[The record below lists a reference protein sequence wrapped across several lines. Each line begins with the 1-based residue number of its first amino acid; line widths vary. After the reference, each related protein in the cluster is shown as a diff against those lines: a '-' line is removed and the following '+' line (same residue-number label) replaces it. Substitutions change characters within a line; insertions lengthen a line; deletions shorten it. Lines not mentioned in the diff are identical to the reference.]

1 MIEYMKEL
9 DKRNLFEFLENNWNI
24 NHIYIKDQKYFDYEF
39 SDNSNFILAKNNE
52 KIVAI
57 LGYFDYDNKGDIWTV
72 IWKNSGKMDD
82 GLKCLQFLLNAGYK
96 SVSSCGIN
104 RKTIPIYEFLG
115 INTGRLKHFYIL
127 NQEIEEYKIAKIS
140 KKNIKKVEYEKVKD
154 VVEVNNIGELL
165 KLINYQEKLKKY
177 NFYKSPEYFN
187 KRYFKHPYYKYH
199 ILVKTKNANSIL
211 VYRIVKANGGSC
223 IRIMDF
229 LGDEKEFNE
238 LTNYLIDKML
248 KEKHE
253 YVDIYEVGIEDEILE
268 NSGFIERKEEDS
280 NIIPNYFEPFIQKN
294 VEIYYMSTC
303 KDKFRIFKGDGDQD
317 RPSVV
322 KEKKD
327 EE

>member
-1 MIEYMKEL
+1 MIEYMKES
-9 DKRNLFEFLENNWNI
+9 DKKNLFNFLEKNWNI
-24 NHIYIKDQKYFDYEF
+24 NHIYLKDKKYFDYEF
-39 SDNSNFILAKNNE
+39 SDNSNFILAKDNDE
-52 KIVAI
+52 IIAT

-72 IWKNSGKMDD
+72 IWKNSGKMND

-104 RKTIPIYEFLG
+104 KKTIPIYEFLG

-127 NQEIEEYKIAKIS
+127 NQEIKEYKIAKIVE
-140 KKNIKKVEYEKVKD
+140 KNIRKVKYEEFKD
-154 VVEVNNIGELL
+154 VIEINNIGELL
-165 KLINYQEKLKKY
+165 KLINYQELKKY

-199 ILVKTKNANSIL
+199 ILVRTKNTNSIL

-223 IRIMDF
+223 IRIIDF

-238 LTNYLIDKML
+238 LTSYLIDKMVS
-248 KEKHE
+248 EKHE

-268 NSGFIERKEEDS
+268 NSSFIERIEEDS
-280 NIIPNYFEPFIQKN
+280 NIIPNYFEPFVQKN
-294 VEIYYMSTC
+294 IEIYYMSNC

>member
-1 MIEYMKEL
+1 MPVYMQES
-9 DKRNLFEFLENNWNI
+9 DKKDFFEFLKNHWNP
-24 NHIYIKDQKYFDYEF
+24 NFIYVKDNSYFNYEF
-39 SDNSNFILAKNNE
+39 SGNSNFVLSKKDG
-52 KIVAI
+52 KIVAV
-57 LGYFDYDNKGDIWTV
+57 LGFLEYDDREGDIFNAV
-72 IWKNSGKMDD
+72 WKNSGKEDD

-104 RKTIPIYEFLG
+104 KKTIPIYEFLG

-140 KKNIKKVEYEKVKD
+140 EKNVKKIESKNIVDLIEVE
-154 VVEVNNIGELL
+154 NIDELL
-165 KLINYQEKLKKY
+165 KLIDYQDLKKY

-187 KRYFKHPYYKYH
+187 KRYFNHPYYKYH
-199 ILVKTKNANSIL
+199 V
-211 VYRIVKANGGSC
+211 IVKANGGSC

-229 LGDEKEFNE
+229 LGDEKEFNK

-253 YVDIYEVGIEDEILE
+253 YIDIYEVGIEDKVLE
-268 NSGFIERKEEDS
+268 SSGFVERIEEDS

-294 VEIYYMSTC
+294 IEIYYMSNC
-303 KDKFRIFKGDGDQD
+303 NSKFRMFKGDGDQD
-317 RPSVV
+317 RPSIV

>member
-1 MIEYMKEL
+1 MIEYMKKL
-9 DKRNLFEFLENNWNI
+9 DTEKLFSFLKENWNN
-24 NHIYIKDQKYFDYEF
+24 NHIYIKDQKYFGYEF
-39 SDNSNFILAKNNE
+39 SDNSNFVLAKNDN
-52 KIVAI
+52 KIVAT

-82 GLKCLQFLLNAGYK
+82 GLKCLQFLLNASYK

-104 RKTIPIYEFLG
+104 KKTIPIYEFLG

-127 NQEIEEYKIAKIS
+127 NQELEEYNIAKIS
-140 KKNIKKVEYEKVKD
+140 EKNIKKIETKD
-154 VVEVNNIGELL
+154 VEDLIEVESIDELL
-165 KLINYQEKLKKY
+165 KLIDYQELKKY

-199 ILVKTKNANSIL
+199 ILLKSKNANSIL
-211 VYRIVKANGGSC
+211 VYRIIKVNGGSC

-238 LTNYLIDKML
+238 LTNYLVAKML

-253 YVDIYEVGIEDEILE
+253 YIDIYEVGIEDEILE
-268 NSGFIERKEEDS
+268 DSGFIERIEEDS
-280 NIIPNYFEPFIQKN
+280 NIIPNYFEPFVQKN
-294 VEIYYMSTC
+294 IEIYYMSNC
-303 KDKFRIFKGDGDQD
+303 NSKFRIFKGDGDQD
-317 RPSVV
+317 RPSIV

>member
-1 MIEYMKEL
+1 MIEYMKKL
-9 DKRNLFEFLENNWNI
+9 DTEKLFSFLKENWNN
-24 NHIYIKDQKYFDYEF
+24 NHIYIQDQKYFGYEF
-39 SDNSNFILAKNNE
+39 SDNSNFVLAKNDN
-52 KIVAI
+52 KIVAT

-82 GLKCLQFLLNAGYK
+82 GLKCLQFLLNASYK

-104 RKTIPIYEFLG
+104 KKTIPIYEFLG

-127 NQEIEEYKIAKIS
+127 NQELEEYNIAKIS
-140 KKNIKKVEYEKVKD
+140 EKNIKKIETKD
-154 VVEVNNIGELL
+154 VEDLIEVESIDELL
-165 KLINYQEKLKKY
+165 KLINYQELKKY

-199 ILVKTKNANSIL
+199 ILLKSKNANSIL
-211 VYRIVKANGGSC
+211 VYRIIKVNGGSC

-229 LGDEKEFNE
+229 LGDEKEFNK

-253 YVDIYEVGIEDEILE
+253 YIDIYEVGIEDEILE
-268 NSGFIERKEEDS
+268 DSGFIERIEEDS
-280 NIIPNYFEPFIQKN
+280 NIIPNYFEPFVQKN
-294 VEIYYMSTC
+294 IEIYYMSNC
-303 KDKFRIFKGDGDQD
+303 NSKFRIFKGDGDQD
-317 RPSVV
+317 RPSLV

>member
-1 MIEYMKEL
+1 MIEYMKKL
-9 DKRNLFEFLENNWNI
+9 DKGDLFKFLEENWNI
-24 NHIYIKDQKYFDYEF
+24 NHIYLKDKKYFNYEF
-39 SDNSNFILAKNNE
+39 SDNSNFILAKNNDR
-52 KIVAI
+52 IVAT

-82 GLKCLQFLLNAGYK
+82 GLKCLQFLLNADYK

-104 RKTIPIYEFLG
+104 KKTIPIYEFLG
-115 INTGRLKHFYIL
+115 IKTGRLKHFYIL
-127 NQEIEEYKIAKIS
+127 NPEIKDYKIAKIS
-140 KKNIKKVEYEKVKD
+140 EKNIKKIDYKNVKD
-154 VVEVNNIGELL
+154 IIEVKNIEELL
-165 KLINYQEKLKKY
+165 KLIDYQELKKY

-199 ILVKTKNANSIL
+199 ILVKSKVTNSIL
-211 VYRIVKANGGSC
+211 VYRIVKENGGSC
-223 IRIMDF
+223 IRIIDF
-229 LGDEKEFNE
+229 LGEEKEFNE

-268 NSGFIERKEEDS
+268 NSGFLERVEKDV
-280 NIIPNYFEPFIQKN
+280 NIIPNYFEPFVQENI
-294 VEIYYMSTC
+294 EIYYMSNC
-303 KDKFRIFKGDGDQD
+303 KDKFRMFKGDGDQD
-317 RPSVV
+317 RPSIV

>member
-199 ILVKTKNANSIL
+199 ILVKFKNADSIL

-229 LGDEKEFNE
+229 LGDGKEFNE
-238 LTNYLIDKML
+238 LINYLIDKML

-268 NSGFIERKEEDS
+268 NSGFLERVEKDV
-280 NIIPNYFEPFIQKN
+280 NIIPNYFEPFVQENI
-294 VEIYYMSTC
+294 EIYYMSNC
-303 KDKFRIFKGDGDQD
+303 NSKFRIFKGDGDQD

>member
-1 MIEYMKEL
+1 MIEYMKKL
-9 DKRNLFEFLENNWNI
+9 DTEKLFSFLKENWNN
-24 NHIYIKDQKYFDYEF
+24 NHIYIKDQKYFGYEF
-39 SDNSNFILAKNNE
+39 SDNSNFVLAKNDN
-52 KIVAI
+52 KIVAT

-82 GLKCLQFLLNAGYK
+82 GLKCLQFLLNASYK

-104 RKTIPIYEFLG
+104 KKTIPIYEFLG

-127 NQEIEEYKIAKIS
+127 NQELEEYNIAKIS
-140 KKNIKKVEYEKVKD
+140 EKNIKKIETKD
-154 VVEVNNIGELL
+154 VENLIEVESIDELL
-165 KLINYQEKLKKY
+165 KLINYQELKKY

-199 ILVKTKNANSIL
+199 ILLKSKNANSIL
-211 VYRIVKANGGSC
+211 VYRIIKVNGGSC

-238 LTNYLIDKML
+238 LTNYLVAKML

-253 YVDIYEVGIEDEILE
+253 YIDIYEVGIEDEILE
-268 NSGFIERKEEDS
+268 DSGFIERIEEDS
-280 NIIPNYFEPFIQKN
+280 NIIPNYFEPFVQKN
-294 VEIYYMSTC
+294 IEIYYMSNC
-303 KDKFRIFKGDGDQD
+303 NSKFRIFKGDGDQD
-317 RPSVV
+317 RPSLV

>member
-1 MIEYMKEL
+1 MKKL
-9 DKRNLFEFLENNWNI
+9 DTEKLFSFLKENWNN
-24 NHIYIKDQKYFDYEF
+24 NHIYIKDQKYFGYEF
-39 SDNSNFILAKNNE
+39 SDNSNFVLAKNDN
-52 KIVAI
+52 KIVAT

-82 GLKCLQFLLNAGYK
+82 GLKCLQFLLNASYK

-104 RKTIPIYEFLG
+104 KKTIPIYEFLG

-127 NQEIEEYKIAKIS
+127 NQELEEYNIAKIS
-140 KKNIKKVEYEKVKD
+140 EKNIKKIETKD
-154 VVEVNNIGELL
+154 VEDLIEVESIDELL
-165 KLINYQEKLKKY
+165 KLINYQELKKY

-199 ILVKTKNANSIL
+199 ILLKSKNANSIL
-211 VYRIVKANGGSC
+211 VYRIIKVNGGSC

-238 LTNYLIDKML
+238 LTNYLVAKML

-253 YVDIYEVGIEDEILE
+253 YIDIYEVGIEDEILE
-268 NSGFIERKEEDS
+268 DSGFIERIEEDS
-280 NIIPNYFEPFIQKN
+280 NIIPNYFEPFVQKN
-294 VEIYYMSTC
+294 IEIYYMSNC
-303 KDKFRIFKGDGDQD
+303 NSKFRIFKGDGDQD
-317 RPSVV
+317 RPSLV

>member
-1 MIEYMKEL
+1 M
-9 DKRNLFEFLENNWNI
+9 
-24 NHIYIKDQKYFDYEF
+24 
-39 SDNSNFILAKNNE
+39 
-52 KIVAI
+52 
-57 LGYFDYDNKGDIWTV
+57 GYFDYNNKGDIWTV

-104 RKTIPIYEFLG
+104 KKTIPIYEFLG

-127 NQEIEEYKIAKIS
+127 NQEIEEYKISKIS
-140 KKNIKKVEYEKVKD
+140 EKNVKKIDLKNVEDLIEVENID
-154 VVEVNNIGELL
+154 ELL
-165 KLINYQEKLKKY
+165 KLINYQELKKY

-199 ILVKTKNANSIL
+199 ILVKAKNANSIL

-229 LGDEKEFNE
+229 LGDEKEFKE
-238 LTNYLIDKML
+238 LTNYLINKML

-253 YVDIYEVGIEDEILE
+253 YVDIYEVGIENELLE
-268 NSGFIERKEEDS
+268 NRGFVERTEEDS

-294 VEIYYMSTC
+294 IEIYYMSNC
-303 KDKFRIFKGDGDQD
+303 NNKFRMFKGDGDQD
-317 RPSVV
+317 RPSIV

>member
-82 GLKCLQFLLNAGYK
+82 GLKCLQFLLNVGYK

-199 ILVKTKNANSIL
+199 ILVKSKNANSIL

-238 LTNYLIDKML
+238 LINYLIDKML

-253 YVDIYEVGIEDEILE
+253 YVDIYEVGIKDEILE

>member
-1 MIEYMKEL
+1 MIDYMKEI
-9 DKRNLFEFLENNWNI
+9 DKENFFKFLEENWNT
-24 NHIYIKDQKYFDYEF
+24 NHIYLKDQKYFDYEF
-39 SDNSNFILAKNNE
+39 SDNSNFILAKNDD
-52 KIVAI
+52 KIVAT

-82 GLKCLQFLLNAGYK
+82 GLKCLQFLLNASFK

-104 RKTIPIYEFLG
+104 KKTIPIYEFLG

-127 NQEIEEYKIAKIS
+127 NQELEEYNIAKIS
-140 KKNIKKVEYEKVKD
+140 EKNIKKIETKEVEDSIE
-154 VVEVNNIGELL
+154 VESIDELL
-165 KLINYQEKLKKY
+165 KLINYQELKKY

-199 ILVKTKNANSIL
+199 ILVKAKSANSIL
-211 VYRIVKANGGSC
+211 VYRIVKANGESC

-229 LGDEKEFNE
+229 LGDEKEFKE
-238 LTNYLIDKML
+238 LTNYLINKML

-253 YVDIYEVGIEDEILE
+253 YIDIYEVGIEDEILE
-268 NSGFIERKEEDS
+268 NSGFIERVEKDS

-294 VEIYYMSTC
+294 IEIYYMSNC
-303 KDKFRIFKGDGDQD
+303 NSKFRMFKGDGDQD
-317 RPSVV
+317 RPSIV

>member
-165 KLINYQEKLKKY
+165 KLINYQ
-177 NFYKSPEYFN
+177 
-187 KRYFKHPYYKYH
+187 
-199 ILVKTKNANSIL
+199 VT
-211 VYRIVKANGGSC
+211 
-223 IRIMDF
+223 
-229 LGDEKEFNE
+229 
-238 LTNYLIDKML
+238 
-248 KEKHE
+248 
-253 YVDIYEVGIEDEILE
+253 
-268 NSGFIERKEEDS
+268 
-280 NIIPNYFEPFIQKN
+280 
-294 VEIYYMSTC
+294 
-303 KDKFRIFKGDGDQD
+303 
-317 RPSVV
+317 
-322 KEKKD
+322 
-327 EE
+327 

>member
-1 MIEYMKEL
+1 MIEYMKES
-9 DKRNLFEFLENNWNI
+9 DKRNLFKFLEQNWNI
-24 NHIYIKDQKYFDYEF
+24 NHIYLKDMDYFEYEF
-39 SDNSNFILAKNNE
+39 SDKSNFVLAKKDDE
-52 KIVAI
+52 IVAT

-104 RKTIPIYEFLG
+104 KKTIPVYEFLG
-115 INTGRLKHFYIL
+115 IKTGRLKHFYIL
-127 NQEIEEYKIAKIS
+127 NKEIEEYKIAKIS
-140 KKNIKKVEYEKVKD
+140 EKNIKKIVSKNAENLIEVENMD
-154 VVEVNNIGELL
+154 ELL
-165 KLINYQEKLKKY
+165 KLIYYQDLKKY

-187 KRYFKHPYYKYH
+187 KRYFDHPYYRYH
-199 ILVKTKNANSIL
+199 ILVKSKNANSIL

-229 LGDEKEFNE
+229 LGEEKEFNE

-268 NSGFIERKEEDS
+268 NSGFLERVEKDS
-280 NIIPNYFEPFIQKN
+280 NIIPNYFEPFVQENI
-294 VEIYYMSTC
+294 EIYYMSNC
-303 KDKFRIFKGDGDQD
+303 KDKFRMFKGDGDQD
-317 RPSVV
+317 RPSIV

>member
-115 INTGRLKHFYIL
+115 INTGKLKHFYIL

-199 ILVKTKNANSIL
+199 ILVKSKNANSIL

>member
-1 MIEYMKEL
+1 MIEYMKKL
-9 DKRNLFEFLENNWNI
+9 DKGDLFKFLEENWNI
-24 NHIYIKDQKYFDYEF
+24 NHIYLKDKKYFNYEF
-39 SDNSNFILAKNNE
+39 SDNSNFILAKNNDR
-52 KIVAI
+52 IVAT

-82 GLKCLQFLLNAGYK
+82 GLKCLQFLLNADYK

-104 RKTIPIYEFLG
+104 KKTIPIYEFLG
-115 INTGRLKHFYIL
+115 IKTGRLKHFYIL
-127 NQEIEEYKIAKIS
+127 NPEIKDYKIAKIS
-140 KKNIKKVEYEKVKD
+140 EKNIKKIDYKNVKD
-154 VVEVNNIGELL
+154 IIEVKNIE
-165 KLINYQEKLKKY
+165 KLIDYQELKKY

-199 ILVKTKNANSIL
+199 ILVKSKVTNSIL
-211 VYRIVKANGGSC
+211 VYRIVKENGGSC
-223 IRIMDF
+223 IRIIDF
-229 LGDEKEFNE
+229 LGEEKEFNE

-268 NSGFIERKEEDS
+268 NSGFLERVEKDV
-280 NIIPNYFEPFIQKN
+280 NIIPNYFEPFVQENI
-294 VEIYYMSTC
+294 EIYYMSNC
-303 KDKFRIFKGDGDQD
+303 KDKFRMFKGDGDQD
-317 RPSVV
+317 RPSIV

>member
-1 MIEYMKEL
+1 MIEYMKKL
-9 DKRNLFEFLENNWNI
+9 DTEKLFSFLKENWNN
-24 NHIYIKDQKYFDYEF
+24 NHIYIKDQKYFGYEF
-39 SDNSNFILAKNNE
+39 SDNSNFVLAKNDN
-52 KIVAI
+52 KIVAT

-82 GLKCLQFLLNAGYK
+82 GLKCLQFLLNASYK

-104 RKTIPIYEFLG
+104 KKTIPIYEFLG

-127 NQEIEEYKIAKIS
+127 NQELEEYNIAKIS
-140 KKNIKKVEYEKVKD
+140 EKNIKKIETKD
-154 VVEVNNIGELL
+154 VEDLIEVESIDELL
-165 KLINYQEKLKKY
+165 KLINYQELKKY

-199 ILVKTKNANSIL
+199 ILLKSKNANSIL
-211 VYRIVKANGGSC
+211 VYRIIKVNGGSC

-238 LTNYLIDKML
+238 LTNYLVAKML

-253 YVDIYEVGIEDEILE
+253 YIDIYEVGIEDEILE
-268 NSGFIERKEEDS
+268 DSGFIERIEEDS
-280 NIIPNYFEPFIQKN
+280 NIIPNYFEPFVQKN
-294 VEIYYMSTC
+294 IEIYYMSNC
-303 KDKFRIFKGDGDQD
+303 NSKFRIFTGDGDQD
-317 RPSVV
+317 RTSLV

>member
-1 MIEYMKEL
+1 MIDYMKEI
-9 DKRNLFEFLENNWNI
+9 DKENFFKFLEENWNT
-24 NHIYIKDQKYFDYEF
+24 NHIYLKDQKYFEYEF
-39 SDNSNFILAKNNE
+39 SDNSNFILAKNDD
-52 KIVAI
+52 KIVAT

-82 GLKCLQFLLNAGYK
+82 GLKCLQFLLNASFK

-104 RKTIPIYEFLG
+104 KKTIPIYEFLG

-127 NQEIEEYKIAKIS
+127 NQELEEYNIAKIS
-140 KKNIKKVEYEKVKD
+140 EKNIKKIETKEVEDSIE
-154 VVEVNNIGELL
+154 VESIDELL
-165 KLINYQEKLKKY
+165 KLINYQELKKY

-199 ILVKTKNANSIL
+199 ILVKAKSANSIL
-211 VYRIVKANGGSC
+211 VYRIVKANGESC

-229 LGDEKEFNE
+229 LGDEKEFKE
-238 LTNYLIDKML
+238 LTNYLINKML

-253 YVDIYEVGIEDEILE
+253 YIDIYEVGIEDEILE
-268 NSGFIERKEEDS
+268 NSGFIERVEKDS

-294 VEIYYMSTC
+294 IEIYYMSNC
-303 KDKFRIFKGDGDQD
+303 NSKFRMFKGDGDQD
-317 RPSVV
+317 RPSIV

>member
-1 MIEYMKEL
+1 MIEYMKKSDKEEL
-9 DKRNLFEFLENNWNI
+9 FSFLKENWNN
-24 NHIYIKDQKYFDYEF
+24 NHIYLKDKKYFDYEF
-39 SDNSNFILAKNNE
+39 SDNSNFILAKNE
-52 KIVAI
+52 DKIVAT

-82 GLKCLQFLLNAGYK
+82 GLKCLQFLLNASYK

-104 RKTIPIYEFLG
+104 KKTIPIYEFLG

-127 NQEIEEYKIAKIS
+127 NQELEEYNIAKIS
-140 KKNIKKVEYEKVKD
+140 EKNIKKIETKD
-154 VVEVNNIGELL
+154 VEDLIEVESIDELL
-165 KLINYQEKLKKY
+165 KLINYQELKKY

-199 ILVKTKNANSIL
+199 ILLKSKNANSIL
-211 VYRIVKANGGSC
+211 VYRIIKVNGGSC

-238 LTNYLIDKML
+238 LTNYLVAKML

-253 YVDIYEVGIEDEILE
+253 YIDIYEVGIEDEILE
-268 NSGFIERKEEDS
+268 DSGFIERIEEDS
-280 NIIPNYFEPFIQKN
+280 NIIPNYFEPFVQKN
-294 VEIYYMSTC
+294 IEIYYMSNC
-303 KDKFRIFKGDGDQD
+303 NSKFRIFKGDGDQD
-317 RPSVV
+317 RPSLV

>member
-9 DKRNLFEFLENNWNI
+9 DRELFFEFLEENWNT
-24 NHIYIKDQKYFDYEF
+24 NHIYLKDQNYFDYEF
-39 SDNSNFILAKNNE
+39 SDNSNFILAKKNDR
-52 KIVAI
+52 IVAT

-104 RKTIPIYEFLG
+104 KKTIPIYEFLG

-140 KKNIKKVEYEKVKD
+140 EKSVKKKDFKNVEDLIEVENI
-154 VVEVNNIGELL
+154 NELL
-165 KLINYQEKLKKY
+165 ELIDYQELKKY

-199 ILVKTKNANSIL
+199 ILLKSNNAKSIL
-211 VYRIVKANGGSC
+211 VYRIVRANSRSC

-229 LGDEKEFNE
+229 LGDEKDFKE
-238 LTNYLIDKML
+238 LTNCLIDKMFR
-248 KEKHE
+248 EKHE
-253 YVDIYEVGIEDEILE
+253 YIDIYEIGIEDSILE
-268 NSGFIERKEEDS
+268 NTGFLERVENDT
-280 NIIPNYFEPFIQKN
+280 NIIPNYFEPFVQENI
-294 VEIYYMSTC
+294 EIYYMSNC
-303 KDKFRIFKGDGDQD
+303 KDKFRMFKGDGDQD
-317 RPSVV
+317 RPSIV

>member
-115 INTGRLKHFYIL
+115 INTGKLKHFYIL

-199 ILVKTKNANSIL
+199 ILVKSKNANSIL

-280 NIIPNYFEPFIQKN
+280 NIIPNYFEPFVQKN
-294 VEIYYMSTC
+294 IEIYYMSNC